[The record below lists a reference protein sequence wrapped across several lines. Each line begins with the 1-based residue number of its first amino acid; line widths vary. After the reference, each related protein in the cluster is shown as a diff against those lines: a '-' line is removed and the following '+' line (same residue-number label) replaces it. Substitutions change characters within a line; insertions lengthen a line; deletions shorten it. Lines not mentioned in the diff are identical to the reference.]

1 MWLDRQA
8 HTAPCDNVSSSR
20 FFIFASVDSEQ
31 DSNDFLAPAAMKMA
45 AQWGGAAA
53 VGGAIGASAIAS
65 DRYSSMQDVMMDSG
79 SLNLD
84 DGDLLQFDE
93 APPDLINEPNY
104 MPEQSMNLSTLL
116 MDDDEFDAD
125 MAEKTAPQGPSMTE
139 MAAPAAMVGGM
150 AAMRA
155 VYNRLRGNDD
165 DLDEDTPGVQ
175 ELMSQMPTPQPTTG
189 PKGIPDGS
197 RWAQM
202 QQSLNHSVAQESTR
216 GTTGFFMQTN
226 A

>member
-1 MWLDRQA
+1 MA
-8 HTAPCDNVSSSR
+8 KAGVTAA
-20 FFIFASVDSEQ
+20 IK
-31 DSNDFLAPAAMKMA
+31 L
-45 AQWGGAAA
+45 AQWGGAGA
-53 VGGAIGASAIAS
+53 VAGAVGASAIS
-65 DRYSSMQDVMMDSG
+65 DRYSMQDIMMDSG
-79 SLNLD
+79 SLNVD
-84 DGDLLQFDE
+84 DVDLQFDE
-93 APPDLINEPNY
+93 APDLINEPNY
-104 MPEQSMNLSTLL
+104 IPEQSMNLSKLL
-116 MDDDEFDAD
+116 MDEDETPFDAD
-125 MAEKTAPQGPSMTE
+125 MAEKTAPQGPGMAE
-139 MAAPAAMVGGM
+139 MAAPAAMAGGM

-165 DLDEDTPGVQ
+165 DMDEDTPGVQ
-175 ELMSQMPTPQPTTG
+175 ELMSQMPTPQPTG